1 MTIDTAQSKFKV
13 FFLKKYIKAF
23 PLLSLIVSVFCLST
37 CLLQAQE
44 DSSFVFHGQLLDEN
58 SAPVKD
64 VYLINYRTL
73 KYDRTNV
80 DGRFDIDV
88 LPSDSL
94 KIYHVSYESLIIHAY
109 ESDTIP
115 VYQLPYEIYELFE
128 SNVSVV
134 VKQRSVYEE
143 ILLKNFDS
151 NWDRMLDQMQSEFS
165 YKPASARP
173 KMPSDSLM
181 MQGEPVVSRI
191 MPSARGGGLNAG
203 LSIEGICNSVK
214 KIKARLQGGKK

>member
-1 MTIDTAQSKFKV
+1 M
-13 FFLKKYIKAF
+13 
-23 PLLSLIVSVFCLST
+23 
-37 CLLQAQE
+37 
-44 DSSFVFHGQLLDEN
+44 DES

-64 VYLINYRTL
+64 VYLINYRSL
-73 KYDRTNV
+73 KFDRTNV

-88 LPSDSL
+88 LPGDSM
-94 KIYHVSYESLIIHAY
+94 KIYHVSYESLIINVY

-143 ILLKNFDS
+143 ILLKNFDN

-165 YKPASARP
+165 YKPAPARP

-181 MQGEPVVSRI
+181 MHGAPIVSRI
-191 MPSARGGGLNAG
+191 MPSARGSGLDAG
-203 LSIEGICNSVK
+203 FSIEGICNGVR
-214 KIKARLQGGKK
+214 KIKARLKGGKY